1 MQKLYHEI
9 RDPVHT
15 FVYLDSDERM
25 VLDSIPFQRLRNIH
39 QLALTLFLYPG
50 ASHKRFEHSLGVM
63 EFAGR
68 VFDIVTNPQN
78 LQSDIGGLISE
89 ETGNTDK
96 KRYWR
101 KVLRL
106 AALCHDL
113 GHLPFSHAAEKDLL
127 PQGWSH
133 ERLTV
138 SIIRSDEMK
147 RIWEERMT
155 PPVRTEDVVKLA
167 IGEKELLKFE
177 KDINFSPWESV
188 LSHIIVG
195 DAFGVD
201 RMDYLLRDSHH
212 TGVFYGKFD
221 HYRLIDN
228 LRILPRKMNIERDLS
243 SEKGTNQ
250 VDPVLGI
257 EDGGLHSSE
266 ALALARYFMFSQ
278 LYLHHVRRIFDI
290 HLKEFLKKWLPEGK
304 FPVNVESLL
313 RITDN
318 EVNAGIST
326 AFYDAHHPSHREAA
340 RLYRR
345 NHFKLLYARNA
356 EDFEKNTM
364 ASELI
369 YRAACEKFGE
379 EHIRLDNYAK
389 DSDVPDFPILKK
401 DGRIVWSRQESKVFS
416 TIPPAVADY
425 VFITPEK
432 RAEAVEWLKHHRPAL
447 ISG

>member
-1 MQKLYHEI
+1 MLHEI
-9 RDPVHT
+9 RDPVHI

-39 QLALTLFLYPG
+39 QLALTFLLYPG

-78 LQSDIGGLISE
+78 LHSDISELISQ
-89 ETGNTDK
+89 ETRNDDR

-127 PQGWSH
+127 PEGWSH

-155 PPVRTEDVVKLA
+155 PPVRTEDIVKLA
-167 IGEKELLKFE
+167 VGEKDLLKFQ
-177 KDINFSPWESV
+177 KDITFSPWESA

-195 DAFGVD
+195 DALGVD

-221 HYRLIDN
+221 HYRLIDS
-228 LRILPRKMNIERDLS
+228 LRILPQKMSLPGAPHAE
-243 SEKGTNQ
+243 GPTGH

-257 EDGGLHSSE
+257 EDGGLHSAE

-278 LYLHHVRRIFDI
+278 LYLHHVRRIFDM

-304 FPVNVESLL
+304 FPIDVENLL
-313 RITDN
+313 KITDN
-318 EVNAGIST
+318 EVNAEISK
-326 AFYDAHHPSHREAA
+326 AYYDNRHPCHKEAE

-345 NHFKLLYARNA
+345 NHYKLLYARNA
-356 EDFEKNTM
+356 EDFEENEM
-364 ASELI
+364 ATELI

-379 EHIRLDNYAK
+379 EHVRKDTYTK
-389 DSDVPDFPILKK
+389 DSEVPDFPVSKK
-401 DGRIVWSRQESKVFS
+401 DGRIIWSRQESKVFRN
-416 TIPPAVADY
+416 IPPAIADY
-425 VFITPEK
+425 VFIDPEK
-432 RAEAVEWLKHHRPAL
+432 RIEAFDWLTQNRSTL
-447 ISG
+447 IRG